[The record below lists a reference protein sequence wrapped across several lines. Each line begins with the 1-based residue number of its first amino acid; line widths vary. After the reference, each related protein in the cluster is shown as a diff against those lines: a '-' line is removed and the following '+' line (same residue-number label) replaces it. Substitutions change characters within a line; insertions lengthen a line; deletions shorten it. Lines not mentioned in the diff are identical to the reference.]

1 MSNLELSDDE
11 KILVNNLLVRYG
23 RKLSSDIKI
32 ADDNG
37 VPDYEEYLDDKA
49 EYETVI
55 KLIEKLNAV

>member
-1 MSNLELSDDE
+1 MINYL
-11 KILVNNLLVRYG
+11 RQ
-23 RKLSSDIKI
+23 RKLNWFYNRNEL
-32 ADDNG
+32 NG

>member
-1 MSNLELSDDE
+1 MPQLELSDDE

-55 KLIEKLNAV
+55 KLIEKWNAV

>member
-37 VPDYEEYLDDKA
+37 VTDYEEYLDDKA

-55 KLIEKLNAV
+55 KLIEKWNAV

>member
-55 KLIEKLNAV
+55 KLIEKWNAV

>member
-32 ADDNG
+32 ADDNS

-55 KLIEKLNAV
+55 KLIEKWNAV